1 MTGALATAIHLDG
14 VGACRDAARVLQW
27 LRRQG
32 SDGATRGH
40 IARAIRIGGEH
51 VRSALAALLDA
62 RLVEVVPAT
71 GWPQRWRVPICENAH
86 EMKRATEIDGRKAE
100 RLNRVTGGQ

>member
-14 VGACRDAARVLQW
+14 VGPCRDAARVLQW

-32 SDGATRGH
+32 SDGATRGG
-40 IARAIRIGGEH
+40 IARAVHIGGEH

-71 GWPQRWRVPICENAH
+71 GWPQRWRVPICEIPHANSSAN
-86 EMKRATEIDGRKAE
+86 ETSARKAG

>member
-32 SDGATRGH
+32 SDGATRGG

-62 RLVEVVPAT
+62 RLVEVVPDT
-71 GWPQRWRVPICENAH
+71 GWPQRWRVPVCEIPHANSS
-86 EMKRATEIDGRKAE
+86 ATEIDGRKGE
-100 RLNRVTGGQ
+100 RLRRATGGQ